1 MGFAPK
7 GLIVGDVFENDG
19 KKHRVTKVI
28 HEASYDGYETEII
41 PDEPEQMDLADI
53 PFSDVEKDER
63 EVNEVKEE
71 APKRRRRKTE

>member
-7 GLIVGDVFENDG
+7 GLFVGDIFENDG

-41 PDEPEQMDLADI
+41 PDEPKQIDLADL
-53 PFSDVEKDER
+53 PFSDVEKGGQ
-63 EVNEVKEE
+63 EVKEE